1 MKLDRKELKEIE
13 GSFFD
18 LDPEQKLAYV
28 TLKYD
33 SINDIFEQSY
43 ISKQPILNIEF
54 MTRIGSILELIS
66 SRYKLDLT
74 IQFDDM
80 GDYTEEQIAE
90 LARKS
95 FLLEINSDI
104 SMNRKRNRIGYIL
117 IVTGIVCFFAML
129 SVQYIWNSES
139 ILKDIIFYIFDIVTT
154 VAFWEAMTILVVEQT
169 EKHSVRKNLKK
180 RLSSIHFIGQ

>member
-1 MKLDRKELKEIE
+1 MKLDRKELKKIE

-18 LDPEQKLAYV
+18 LDPEEKLAYV

-33 SINDIFEQSY
+33 SVNDIFEQSY
-43 ISKQPILNIEF
+43 VSKLPILNVEF

-66 SRYKLDLT
+66 SRSKLDIT
-74 IQFDDM
+74 IQFNNM
-80 GDYTEEQIAE
+80 GDYTEEQMTE

-104 SMNRKRNRIGYIL
+104 FMNKKRNRIGYIL
-117 IVTGIVCFFAML
+117 IVTGIICFFAML
-129 SVQYIWNSES
+129 AVQYIWISES
-139 ILKDIIFYIFDIVTT
+139 VLKDIIFYIFDIVTT

-169 EKHSVRKNLKK
+169 EKRSVRKNLKK
-180 RLSSIHFIGQ
+180 RLSAIHFKK